1 VLLSQIS
8 DIDYFNIF
16 NPININK
23 NIDPSIDPNQ
33 YSMLRE
39 AWAPYRQFDIPQ
51 PRREREG
58 FGRNIKAFRSLDQ
71 KKGSLIRTHGKLRR
85 REIHPVHRSC
95 LVNVSEI

>member
-1 VLLSQIS
+1 MLLSQIS

-51 PRREREG
+51 PRHERERG
-58 FGRNIKAFRSLDQ
+58 LGGTSKRSDRWIK
-71 KKGSLIRTHGKLRR
+71 RR
-85 REIHPVHRSC
+85 GA
-95 LVNVSEI
+95 